1 MIGEKRTLLTR
12 GEIIKV
18 KTKALRRGVWFRAL
32 TKTDRAC
39 IDLAIIVVERVRSRL
54 LLKVLFSLM
63 KKLEEIMESQV
74 QRLTREVGGNLAKKV
89 SLIAQMWGNKSAVV
103 WAVDSGFMRYLTITY
118 LNTSS

>member
-1 MIGEKRTLLTR
+1 MFGENRILLTR

-63 KKLEEIMESQV
+63 KKLEEIMESHV
-74 QRLTREVGGNLAKKV
+74 YRLMREVGGSMAKKL
-89 SLIAQMWGNKSAVV
+89 SAIAQEWGNESAHNWVR
-103 WAVDSGFMRYLTITY
+103 D
-118 LNTSS
+118 